1 MVNFYEFRIAV
12 NLIVTKYCPWPKN
25 WNWLGHQQYLKGF
38 LRVSEYYIHIWLLS
52 TSGALTTIFVIWT
65 TASEQSRHRSL
76 ADLEWPLEEDHATT
90 TTTMLELIYYA
101 SYIWRRDFAIVLSF
115 EYLNRPFCKQKIP
128 RRILFEHYFKWL
140 TVARSVV
147 HYLALY
153 YDFGRAIYRII
164 FCTNGKGPV
173 LGTFTKF
180 SQRKYMIF
188 YKIYVNKI

>member
-1 MVNFYEFRIAV
+1 MVASTMVNFYEFRIAV
-12 NLIVTKYCPWPKN
+12 TLIVTKYCPWPKN

-115 EYLNRPFCKQKIP
+115 EYLNRPFCKQKIS
-128 RRILFEHYFKWL
+128 RRIIRTLL
-140 TVARSVV
+140 QMTNCCA
-147 HYLALY
+147 
-153 YDFGRAIYRII
+153 
-164 FCTNGKGPV
+164 FCCTLSGSLLWFWPSD
-173 LGTFTKF
+173 L
-180 SQRKYMIF
+180 
-188 YKIYVNKI
+188 